1 MSHKKFGPDRFS
13 RFDVYWIQ
21 INKQTDKAKF
31 IYRCN
36 FELYIFFTY
45 SYAESW
51 KSYQLIRE
59 HVVFLFTF
67 DTCDVVR
74 SWSNFLLPSIVLD
87 NLFDFQ
93 CSFFRQYY
101 RKKFENADEM
111 QKKNFILQGRQ
122 NKSGFDYPVKK
133 KRMKDLSLIKKIL
146 S

>member
-1 MSHKKFGPDRFS
+1 METRKK
-13 RFDVYWIQ
+13 YLQLKI
-21 INKQTDKAKF
+21 
-31 IYRCN
+31 
-36 FELYIFFTY
+36 TY
-45 SYAESW
+45 SIFTVVFYVFLQRNTSTVNLGNH
-51 KSYQLIRE
+51 QLIRE

-87 NLFDFQ
+87 NLFDFY